1 MMIKQNCAEFLL
13 TGSAPPDHA
22 QPTLPTERS
31 NAAATQPSTPLAPPP
46 RPRKSAEVGC
56 VFAGLGVREGDR
68 SADDYAA
75 FLEEL

>member
-1 MMIKQNCAEFLL
+1 M
-13 TGSAPPDHA
+13 
-22 QPTLPTERS
+22 
-31 NAAATQPSTPLAPPP
+31 AAPP

-56 VFAGLGVREGDR
+56 VFAGLEVRVADR